1 MMILS
6 RAALLDLVKSEPKK
20 HKAIVIYE
28 PGQYELVKDIVDNCE
43 SALTLEMDDT
53 TVLREGSPTKAQVEL
68 AILSNIKIVC
78 CKQGISRSSAIAFL
92 IESNTTS
99 PEEAI
104 KILDERKHFPNELIL
119 KHGLDILGDKIKK
132 SISGYYQSFAKNKGW
147 QVEMVTKYFRNNDES
162 NC

>member
-1 MMILS
+1 MMILG
-6 RAALLDLVKSEPKK
+6 RAALLDLVKAEPKK

-28 PGQYELVKDIVDNCE
+28 PGKYGLVKEIVDNCE
-43 SALTLEMDDT
+43 SALALEMDDT
-53 TVLREGSPTKAQVEL
+53 TVIREGSPTKDQVES
-68 AILSNIKIVC
+68 AIMSNMKIVC

-92 IESNTTS
+92 IESNISS

-119 KHGLDILGDKIKK
+119 KHGMDILGDKIKK
-132 SISGYYQSFAKNKGW
+132 PVCSYYQNFANNKGW
-147 QVEMVTKYFRNNDES
+147 PLKMVTKYFRNDDES